1 MERIRSASIGSYI
14 YTLVRS
20 FNRRVATTARDVYVV
35 CLAGLGDGLV
45 GQGEAGGGQEG
56 DHAAL
61 IREQSWTD
69 ADTQP
74 CTQFYTDSG
83 LRALSFRQMIN
94 PGLIISYDTNK
105 KIIANTLFMYEFII
119 GIFEP

>member
-1 MERIRSASIGSYI
+1 M
-14 YTLVRS
+14 
-20 FNRRVATTARDVYVV
+20 V

-45 GQGEAGGGQEG
+45 CQGEAGGGQEG

-69 ADTQP
+69 GDTQP
-74 CTQFYTDSG
+74 GPQFYTD
-83 LRALSFRQMIN
+83 LALLALSFRQMTN
-94 PGLIISYDTNK
+94 SGLIISYDSNM
-105 KIIANTLFMYEFII
+105 KIIANNLFMYEFII